1 MSCDCAQCRQH
12 YRTLGIAFGI
22 PEESAIEEAYR
33 ESIKQW
39 HPDLYE
45 NYASLRADA
54 EEHFK
59 QIQVAYR
66 ELKEHNTTSAGLPA
80 EGAVV
85 QSPAAVTQPKEE
97 TPAASSVDVPGML
110 TAQHFTLQIEE
121 MLASQLGKSIEA
133 LAIADLSGS
142 GPRAGSYSQYLLLTT
157 RGIMVRDIGKKISL
171 LLYTEL
177 GEIKLIDR
185 HRDGK
190 LSPWQKLM
198 EGISGSQ
205 PNCELQI
212 YRSNGVPFYSISSQA
227 DDSVKAAVC
236 SLLESQRDQTRR

>member
-110 TAQHFTLQIEE
+110 TAQHFTLQI
-121 MLASQLGKSIEA
+121 
-133 LAIADLSGS
+133 SGS

-236 SLLESQRDQTRR
+236 SLLVSQRDQTRR